1 MKINS
6 LSELKSYIGQEI
18 GCTDWLTITQEMVN
32 DFAQASHDH
41 QWIHVDVEKAR
52 KHSPFGGPIAH
63 GFLTLSLFS
72 YFLGQIIQV
81 KSSKM
86 GVNYGL
92 NKVRFTA
99 AVPVGARLRGRAT
112 LLSCEP
118 YGDNGMKFINQ
129 VVVEMEGSDKPACIG
144 EFISLSFE

>member
-1 MKINS
+1 MDINT
-6 LSELKSYIGQEI
+6 LSELKSYVGQEI
-18 GCTDWLTITQEMVN
+18 GCTDWLTVTQEMVN
-32 DFAQASHDH
+32 EFARASHDH

-52 KHSPFGGPIAH
+52 KDSPFGGPIAH

-72 YFLGQIIQV
+72 YFMGQIIKV

-112 LLSCEP
+112 LLSAEP